1 MIDRDVEAA
10 WDFMEK
16 QGVGKI
22 FLMGAS
28 MGGTACLKVA
38 AQRPAAGVVALSAP
52 LKFRGLSAAD
62 EVARITAPKLFL
74 ASEGDSSAV
83 ASAQQYFAL
92 AQEPKEIKIF
102 PGSAH
107 GTDMLKGEQGPEVQK
122 TILEFVAR
130 ESSS

>member
-1 MIDRDVEAA
+1 M
-10 WDFMEK
+10 
-16 QGVGKI
+16 
-22 FLMGAS
+22 
-28 MGGTACLKVA
+28 
-38 AQRPAAGVVALSAP
+38 
-52 LKFRGLSAAD
+52 
-62 EVARITAPKLFL
+62 VARITAPKLFL

-107 GTDMLKGEQGPEVQK
+107 GTDILKGAQGLEVQK

-130 ESSS
+130 